1 MSDQPIGVFDSGIG
15 GLGIFKAIQKLLP
28 YESLIYFADR
38 DRCPYG
44 SKTQEEIRAITKS
57 ITVYLLDEHKVKMV
71 VAACNTATVSSIEY
85 LREQFPELPI
95 IGVVPVIKPASLLSQ
110 TGKIACL
117 ATDATVKSEAQA
129 NLIQDY
135 AVGQDVEV
143 YNIACHGLVEL
154 IEKGLENDE
163 ITEKL
168 KEYLNPLSGREID
181 AIALGCTHYTLI
193 RPEVE
198 RLVPEG
204 IRVMDSN
211 EPVAKQVKRV
221 LTEGDL
227 LSQNQDR
234 QYQYFVNGDTAH
246 FNSLVQPIL
255 NGLFSEAQR
264 VQMP

>member
-1 MSDQPIGVFDSGIG
+1 MNDQSIGVFDSGIG

-28 YESLIYFADR
+28 RESMVYLADS

-44 SKTQEEIRAITKS
+44 SKTQEEIREITKS
-57 ITVYLLDEHKVKMV
+57 IISYLLDNHRVKLI

-117 ATDATVKSEAQA
+117 ATDATVRSEAQA

-135 AVGQDVEV
+135 AVGKDVEV

-154 IEKGLENDE
+154 IEQGLWNEA

-168 KEYLNPLSGREID
+168 KEYLDPLPDKGID

-193 RPEVE
+193 RHEVE
-198 RLVPEG
+198 RLVPKE

-221 LTEGDL
+221 LTKSKL
-227 LSQNQDR
+227 LSHSNNT
-234 QYQYFVNGDTAH
+234 QYRYFVNGDTDH
-246 FNSLVQPIL
+246 FNLMSQPIL

-264 VQMP
+264 VRWT